1 LVEDDVNLKEAKAV
15 LDDLTIE
22 LRKLFRGFR
31 KKQAK
36 ERSINERQDSN

>member
-1 LVEDDVNLKEAKAV
+1 MVEDNVSPKEAKAV

-22 LRKLFRGFR
+22 LRKLFKRFR

-36 ERSINERQDSN
+36 GEKHQ